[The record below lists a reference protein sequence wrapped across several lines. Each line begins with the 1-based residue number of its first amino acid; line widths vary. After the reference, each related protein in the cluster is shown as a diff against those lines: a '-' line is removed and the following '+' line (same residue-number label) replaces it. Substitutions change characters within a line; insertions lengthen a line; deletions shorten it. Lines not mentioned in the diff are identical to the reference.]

1 MSCSISQPF
10 RITTLPKISQL
21 NKPGNQYKLLPTSSS
36 DFNSKVAD
44 VINIAISGSSINQY
58 IINPTPRLVFNYSV
72 SSTSNITQLDTFTY
86 KNKKSENDQD
96 EDIELWVYASSL
108 ANNKNSSLNFF
119 TRTKNS
125 LSESNSDIL
134 SKSSFKL
141 NDASVINLKL
151 LNKNHILVVLSTGII
166 RIYKIYPHRKQQ
178 TEETEKENEESL
190 FKLVNEYNTK
200 YDNVN
205 FTQFYQEN
213 GKTFLFT
220 LLKLNANVTDSIC
233 FKLLEVSSD
242 FNIIENQ
249 SIIVDNFNINEN
261 ENQQFF
267 ANNQFIQL
275 NLDEKLL
282 KVYNLSNDKIL
293 KFKDDIDLSA
303 ILKEES
309 NTATLS
315 LQPIA
320 RNRVILNVGN
330 EIFLLDLVHK
340 ALLSKRT
347 ISNNNNTIKTFQ
359 LLKSW
364 FIDVPS
370 NGDEVDD
377 GEKFFNDNNTLV
389 LGVSTKPTNNVSYL
403 ELMNVNVGD
412 GNLKESLGK
421 SFLISNSNEAKP
433 WSLLYKKLNN
443 KNKDDSSVD
452 LKLAFEKLSEVAKT
466 ADSKEF
472 DNSFFKLLKLD
483 SNIGYYDEATD
494 RYLNSQI
501 FINKMSNLL
510 IENFISKEIVN
521 ESFIYLLTHP
531 LFQYSENL
539 LSLLQF
545 DFRCYKQCILTCPSI
560 PIEDLMSDLFQI
572 NNIEL
577 LFDLTCRIFNDF
589 NKNEIKT
596 SIKNLNRLSVKNFIE
611 FVINYNNYNIEKF
624 NIKDSMP
631 RLIELLKVIIDSI
644 GHFQLDLITLKKMN
658 KFIVKNIKIIKNNN
672 TVLNLLIENKT
683 YGSNGGINYNLTKKK
698 NSKLLKE
705 KNMKYS
711 IEYIDV

>member
-21 NKPGNQYKLLPTSSS
+21 NKPGNQYKLLPTSSN

-178 TEETEKENEESL
+178 TEETEKEKEESL